1 MLSILIV
8 NGDRYLINEDSKS
21 VDETC
26 STICSSYP
34 DDATIEFDTVQPID
48 LSKKLIKK
56 SNGYK

>member
-34 DDATIEFDTVQPID
+34 DDATIDFDTVQPMD
-48 LSKKLIKK
+48 LQRSNVKKQWI
-56 SNGYK
+56 

>member
-26 STICSSYP
+26 DTICSAYP
-34 DDATIEFDTVQPID
+34 DDATIGFDAVQPMD
-48 LSKKLIKK
+48 LQRSNVKKQWI
-56 SNGYK
+56 